1 MITAWA
7 ARDGQSTGCKNF
19 TCCKGETMSKQKSL
33 WGILIVILMA
43 SFSITSIVQTANI
56 DLHSAHAVPQIA
68 WELHQSD
75 PDMARR
81 GTAAAFDHNRQVVVM
96 FGGEHNGPVYNET
109 WEFDG
114 IDWQQVTTNQ
124 APPARFWH
132 GLAYDSERQVV
143 VLFGGYDDQNF
154 LSFNDTWEYNG
165 QEWQQVTT
173 AQAPSARYGFGMT
186 YDSCRQK
193 TILFSGS
200 ETTGTWEYDGQNW
213 QEIDTAVSPVVR
225 NLTAMV
231 FDSNRC
237 RAVLFGGGQ
246 WGLGLNDT
254 WEYDGNNWIQI
265 ATANVPL
272 ARWAHAL
279 AYDPIR
285 QKTILFGGYGPE
297 YPMGTLL
304 DDTWEFDGTDWLETS
319 PLESPSAREQHMM
332 VYDGNTQ
339 NVLLF
344 GGFGNGE
351 TWLYGQAF
359 DNYFVF
365 LPIVVR

>member
-1 MITAWA
+1 MNT
-7 ARDGQSTGCKNF
+7 R
-19 TCCKGETMSKQKSL
+19 KSF
-33 WGILIVILMA
+33 WCILIVMLMA
-43 SFSITSIVQTANI
+43 SFSIASVAQTVNNSLNSALTI
-56 DLHSAHAVPQIA
+56 PHSA

-75 PDMARR
+75 PDLARR
-81 GTAAAFDHNRQVVVM
+81 GTAVAFDHSRQVVVM
-96 FGGEHNGPVYNET
+96 FGGEHNGPIYNET

-114 IDWQQVTTNQ
+114 TDWQQITTNH

-143 VLFGGYDDQNF
+143 VLFGGYDDQNP
-154 LSFNDTWEYNG
+154 FNDTWEYDG

-200 ETTGTWEYDGQNW
+200 ETAGTWEYDGQNW
-213 QEIDTAVSPVVR
+213 QEIDTAVSPDIR

-231 FDSNRC
+231 FDSIRC

-246 WGLGLNDT
+246 WGLGLDDT
-254 WEYDGNNWIQI
+254 WEYDGSNWVHIE
-265 ATANVPL
+265 TANGPL

-285 QKTILFGGYGPE
+285 QKTVLFGGYGPE
-297 YPMGTLL
+297 YPIGTPL
-304 DDTWEFDGTDWLETS
+304 DDTWEYDGTDWLETS
-319 PLESPSAREQHMM
+319 PTGSPSAREQHVM
-332 VYDGNTQ
+332 VYDGNTEKI
-339 NVLLF
+339 LLF

-351 TWLYGQAF
+351 TWLYGRAS
-359 DNYFVF
+359 DRYFVF
-365 LPIVVR
+365 LPTVFR